1 MSMFGCNCRCN
12 CTLAA
17 IFISVIAGVLGAF
30 LQITGVITVAPVFL
44 WVIFGI
50 AVAFLA
56 LYLLTSF
63 QCDCE
68 NLRECECD
76 ALNTALAGALGTV
89 LFPLVLIAVGIVA
102 TSVTTAILVGLSIGF
117 FSLLL
122 TATACLVR
130 TRFHCS

>member
-17 IFISVIAGVLGAF
+17 IFVSVIAGVLGAF

-44 WVIFGI
+44 WTIFGI

-63 QCDCE
+63 QCSCD

-76 ALNTALAGALGTV
+76 TLNIALAGALGTV